1 MSLRKGARAVL
12 AISNVRDKDGAAV
25 TIGDAPDWEDTDTYD
40 IDDLVTVGASQL
52 MASST
57 IQQGV
62 YKCIN
67 PSTATSGDDFDD
79 VAANFKQVPV
89 NPVLPLIS
97 YNFNDSGGTTTQLFQ
112 DESDT
117 ARTITNTSAA
127 TCTVSFAEVQ
137 GSSNATLVQDALR
150 RGYTFSCTIYK
161 HGFPAQTGDLTITFA
176 GQVQDR
182 TDQSGDAF
190 TQVDVTIGVEGSI
203 RHTRVA

>member
-1 MSLRKGARAVL
+1 MSLRRGARAVI
-12 AISNVRDKDGAAV
+12 AISNVRDAEGRASGESGVDPAVSALTAAPAWA
-25 TIGDAPDWEDTDTYD
+25 DDRAYD
-40 IDDLVTVGASQL
+40 IDDLVTEDSK
-52 MASST
+52 
-57 IQQGV
+57 V

-67 PSTATSGDDFDD
+67 PSRAAASAAFATVAGDW
-79 VAANFKQVPV
+79 KEVPA

-127 TCTVSFAEVQ
+127 TCTISFAEVQ
-137 GSSNATLVQDALR
+137 GDSNASKVQDILR
-150 RGYTFSCTIYK
+150 RGFTFSATIYK
-161 HGFPAQTGDLTITFA
+161 HGYPSVAGDLTIQFA

-190 TQVDVTIGVEGSI
+190 TQVDVTIGVEGKVTQ
-203 RHTRVA
+203 TRVA